1 MSQWG
6 LAGGLESGREH
17 RVSELNAADK
27 RRVHAEQVDMLY
39 EGTGLLLAFNL
50 LSGAVLALVQSL
62 VLPATVVIGWYAIL
76 FAVSA
81 ARVVLKRFYSRRQSA
96 AGPVFWERLFLIGV
110 ACSGMIWGASAVVLF
125 PVGETGHQLFVG
137 FMLAGM
143 TAGAAAALAPR
154 LPLFFA
160 FALPALLPLALRS
173 IMKLDYIHVAMGV
186 MALVFLAGMSLAARR
201 AAVTIHSALVFA
213 YDNHRL
219 REEVSERRQ
228 VESELRA
235 SEIRFRD
242 YAEIAANWF
251 WELDTSFRFSYVSP
265 RFLRAVSLRHEEM
278 IGRRPEE
285 VFAQGEQQVTA
296 WRAFEG
302 RLRDDAGEQ
311 VFEFDWLRPDG
322 ERLTFGLT
330 GRAVLDPAMPATR
343 YRGVGRDL
351 TEERRASRLVAHQAN
366 HDILT
371 GLVNR
376 REFMRRLEQAVE
388 GSRAIGA
395 VHTLCYLDLDKFKEV
410 NDSVGHAAGDELLRQ
425 VTSRLLGRLRQR
437 DTLSR
442 LGGDEFGLLLELCP
456 LDQAERLAENLRTLI
471 KDLTFEWDERL
482 FRIGVSIGVVAIG
495 SGETGPIALARA
507 DRACYKAKDMGRN
520 RIFIDTEPAPQSD
533 ARVLAKPSRRAE
545 GDRDMLVLQPVHRL
559 GSTGVGE
566 LVGFELRRSFGDG
579 ESNVDFSGLAQGREA
594 APGGAAAERVV
605 LRRALRAFARFTAAP
620 PDSFLLLPLSESAL
634 SDDTLLEHLARL
646 FRDVHIKPSRIC
658 LLLSEQAVVSRLSQ
672 AKHLADGV
680 RELGSGFGIDG
691 FGGGVLVSG
700 ALLHLPVQYLRLHP
714 ALMDERDHGPL
725 RSAQLRSVRELAA
738 AAGAILV
745 AGMVQ
750 DHQSL
755 TELAG
760 LGFDLC
766 HGAAVARPY
775 TLDLRDASAELVME
789 ASRGVG

>member
-1 MSQWG
+1 M
-6 LAGGLESGREH
+6 
-17 RVSELNAADK
+17 SELSAADK

-39 EGTGLLLAFNL
+39 GGTDLLLAFNL
-50 LSGAVLALVQSL
+50 LSGAVLALTQSL
-62 VLPATVVIGWYAIL
+62 VIPASVVIGWYAVL
-76 FAVSA
+76 SAVSA
-81 ARVVLKRFYSRRQSA
+81 ARALLKRIYARRKAA
-96 AGPVFWERLFLIGV
+96 AGPAFWERVFLIGV
-110 ACSGMIWGASAVVLF
+110 ACSGTVWGASALVLF

-160 FALPALLPLALRS
+160 FALPALLPLAVRS
-173 IMKLDYIHVAMGV
+173 IIVFDYIHMAMGA

-201 AAVTIHSALVFA
+201 ASGTIHSALVFA

-219 REEVSERRQ
+219 REEVCERRQ

-251 WELDTSFRFSYVSP
+251 WELDSSFRFSYVSP
-265 RFLRAVSLRHEEM
+265 QLLRAVSLQQEEM

-285 VFAQGEQQVTA
+285 IFAQGEQQVAA
-296 WRAFEG
+296 WRAFET
-302 RLRDDAGEQ
+302 RLRDESGEQ

-322 ERLTFGLT
+322 EQLTFGLT
-330 GRAVLDPAMPATR
+330 GRAVSDRAVPATG

-351 TEERRASRLVAHQAN
+351 TEERRASRLVAHQAT
-366 HDILT
+366 HDVLT

-388 GSRAIGA
+388 SSRVMGA
-395 VHTLCYLDLDKFKEV
+395 VHNLCYLDLDKFKEV

-456 LDQAERLAENLRTLI
+456 LDQAERLAENLRALL
-471 KDLTFEWDERL
+471 KDLTFEWDGRS
-482 FRIGVSIGVVAIG
+482 FRIGVSIGVVVIG
-495 SGETGPIALARA
+495 PKETAPIALARA

-520 RIFIDTEPAPQSD
+520 RIFVDTESAPQSD
-533 ARVLAKPSRRAE
+533 DRFPAKLTRH
-545 GDRDMLVLQPVHRL
+545 GGTDRHMLVLQPVHQL
-559 GSTGVGE
+559 GATGVGK
-566 LVGFELRRSFGDG
+566 LVGFELRRSFADG
-579 ESNVDFSGLAQGREA
+579 ESDEAFLRPAAGDETGLGT
-594 APGGAAAERVV
+594 GAERVV
-605 LRRALRAFARFTAAP
+605 LRRALHAFARFTAAP
-620 PDSFLLLPLSESAL
+620 PDSFLLLPLSDSAL
-634 SDDTLLEHLARL
+634 SDETLLEHLARL
-646 FRDVHIKPSRIC
+646 FRDVHIKPSRVC

-680 RELGSGFGIDG
+680 HELGSGFGIDG

-700 ALLHLPVQYLRLHP
+700 ALLHLPVQFLRLHP

-725 RSAQLRSVRELAA
+725 RSAQLRSTRDLAA
-738 AAGAILV
+738 AAGAMLV

-750 DHQSL
+750 DHQTL

-775 TLDLRDASAELVME
+775 TLDLRDASADLVLE
-789 ASRGVG
+789 SSRGVG